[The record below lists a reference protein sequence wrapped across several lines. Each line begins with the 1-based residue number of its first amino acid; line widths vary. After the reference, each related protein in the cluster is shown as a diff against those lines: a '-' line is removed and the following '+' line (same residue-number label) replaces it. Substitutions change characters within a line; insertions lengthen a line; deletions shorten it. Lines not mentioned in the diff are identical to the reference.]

1 MQGIRRVRYL
11 PEGELRLT
19 PENRAAFRSRESIE
33 EAARRGTILES
44 MCLLCDCATMQLTV
58 EMPEGMRGIIP
69 RAEAGFVPPGLG
81 SGEVKDIA
89 VITRVGKPVQYRILS
104 IREDGRG
111 ERVAVCSR
119 RAAQEVCWQNAV
131 SRLLPGEIIPAR
143 ITHLEPFGAFCDI
156 GCGLVSLLT
165 VDRISVSRISHP
177 ADRFRQGERIRAVV
191 SSIEDNGRIFLSHR
205 ELLGTWEE
213 NAALFSAGQTVSGI
227 IRSVETYGVFVEL
240 APNLAGLAE
249 STDGA
254 IPGHTCSVYIKSIL
268 PERMKVKLVLIDV
281 GEEAGAAPFRYF
293 IDPDEVPRLTR
304 WRYSPEGCRKVVE
317 SVFEEGTDGNE
328 QRKVN
333 S

>member
-119 RAAQEVCWQNAV
+119 RAAQEACWQNAV

-191 SSIEDNGRIFLSHR
+191 SSIEDNGRIYLSHR

-213 NAALFSAGQTVSGI
+213 NTALFSAGQTVSGI

-317 SVFEEGTDGNE
+317 SVFEEGTNGNE